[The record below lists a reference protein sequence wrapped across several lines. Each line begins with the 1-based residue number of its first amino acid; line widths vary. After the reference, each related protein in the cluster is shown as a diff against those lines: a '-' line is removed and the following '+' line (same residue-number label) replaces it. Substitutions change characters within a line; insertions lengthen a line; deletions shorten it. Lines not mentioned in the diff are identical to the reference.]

1 MTTLLALAGSLGTAG
16 LVYMLV
22 ILGRL
27 SKRIGAVIKMPPLY
41 RWQFV
46 ASGLVTFATAVS
58 IIRVAVLAD
67 PATAPEWALTPA
79 LYLWL
84 YHVPLALG
92 ASMGLAT
99 AWPYWSWL
107 LREG

>member
-1 MTTLLALAGSLGTAG
+1 
-16 LVYMLV
+16 MLV

-27 SKRIGAVIKMPPLY
+27 SKRIGAVIKMPPIY

-46 ASGLVTFATAVS
+46 AAGLVGFATLVS
-58 IIRVAVLAD
+58 VMRAAMLAD
-67 PATAPEWALTPA
+67 PATTPDWALTPT

-99 AWPYWSWL
+99 AWQYWSWQ